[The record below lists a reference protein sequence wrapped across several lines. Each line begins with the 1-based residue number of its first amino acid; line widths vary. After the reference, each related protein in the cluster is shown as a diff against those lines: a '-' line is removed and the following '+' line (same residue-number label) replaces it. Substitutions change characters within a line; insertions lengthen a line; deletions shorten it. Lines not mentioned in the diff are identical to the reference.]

1 MRTAPDDDE
10 YETVRIPSD
19 IEREDKLLGPLT
31 ARQIVIFAAAT
42 ALLWGGYHLTR
53 AWLAPLVYIAL
64 TAPTA
69 LLLIVVVLG
78 QRDGVSL
85 DKWLRAGLRHLRAPK
100 RLAPPR
106 DPDDPRD
113 DALPD
118 WLQPDWAKQAAPQ
131 PAPLRMPV
139 RDVADTGVVDLGDDG
154 HALIAACSTVNLALR
169 TGAEQQS
176 LLGGFGRF
184 LNALTG
190 PTQIVVR
197 AERMDME
204 PYLYGMRERAPGL
217 PHPALE
223 ESALAHADF
232 VEDLAADRDLLVRQ
246 VLLVQRE
253 PGRPNGRA
261 DQRVM
266 EAARALGAA
275 GVAVTGLSGP
285 RAREVI
291 ASAADPGYE
300 STAGLH
306 TPSGTVVGTHTYTE
320 PPITFDPTEDLDA
333 GPVPTRRRRQTNGRT
348 DR

>member
-1 MRTAPDDDE
+1 MTRTSPDDDE
-10 YETVRIPSD
+10 YETVRIPAD
-19 IEREDKLLGPLT
+19 IEKDDKLLGPLT
-31 ARQIVIFAAAT
+31 ARQIVIFAVAT
-42 ALLWGGYHLTR
+42 AALWGGHLATR
-53 AWLAPLVYIAL
+53 AWLAPLVYVAL
-64 TAPTA
+64 VAPTA
-69 LLLIVVVLG
+69 LLLVAVVLG

-85 DKWLRAGLRHLRAPK
+85 DAWLRAGLRHVRAPK
-100 RLAPPR
+100 RLAPPH
-106 DPDDPRD
+106 DPDDPRED
-113 DALPD
+113 TVPD
-118 WLQPDWAKQAAPQ
+118 WLQPDWARQAAPQ
-131 PAPLRMPV
+131 PAPLSTPV
-139 RDVADTGVVDLGDDG
+139 REVAESGVVDLGDDG
-154 HALIAACSTVNLALR
+154 HAVIAACSTVNLALR
-169 TGAEQQS
+169 TNTEQQA

-197 AERMDME
+197 AKRMDLD
-204 PYLYGMRERAPGL
+204 PYLYRMRERAPGL

-253 PGRPNGRA
+253 AGRPNGRA

-275 GVAVTGLSGP
+275 GVGVSGLGGA

-291 ASAADPGYE
+291 ASAADPDYA

-306 TPSGTVVGTHTYTE
+306 SPSGTTVVGATTGDTSI
-320 PPITFDPTEDLDA
+320 PFDPDEDEESGA
-333 GPVPTRRRRQTNGRT
+333 RPRRKARPTRWE
-348 DR
+348 